1 MAAATGLKAATR
13 FFFHSPGDLLC
24 QICNES
30 SQQRRNP
37 RLRTKRSKAAHLSV
51 AGGEYLVEEFG
62 WGVRRMTVSGDE
74 MRKVADVQ
82 AEAFHVPVSF
92 FNDVFFEFFKAEV
105 LSALMYRI
113 RNSPSDRY
121 ACLVAESI
129 RAPVLLPETV
139 EGIAGV
145 VDCTVQSDEDV
156 LRHLQG
162 AEEYLYV
169 SGIAVRSKFR
179 GVNELSRARVRVC
192 SSRARLSN
200 TKLEL
205 ELDSARENELIES
218 QFEPVNEPR
227 CSRQCLRRPCLP
239 AGTTPRPNEPSAC
252 VVPLH
257 KCLLYFHFSAK

>member
-179 GVNELSRARVRVC
+179 RQKVGTVLLKACDALSQLWGHDYIALRAYEDDL
-192 SSRARLSN
+192 AAK
-200 TKLEL
+200 KLY
-205 ELDSARENELIES
+205 SK
-218 QFEPVNEPR
+218 
-227 CSRQCLRRPCLP
+227 
-239 AGTTPRPNEPSAC
+239 AGFKIVSIDPHWITWIGKKKRILMVKSF
-252 VVPLH
+252 VL
-257 KCLLYFHFSAK
+257 